1 MADFFVGNM
10 FLKIQAP
17 LDAFKPV
24 KIILHLRCYITLVT
38 KFEKVTLLD
47 NFITGNKYL
56 GHTVSILIQL
66 VNTWSNK
73 VSINM

>member
-1 MADFFVGNM
+1 MADFFVGNV
-10 FLKIQAP
+10 FLKIQAS
-17 LDAFKPV
+17 LDAFKLV
-24 KIILHLRCYITLVT
+24 KIILHLRYYITLVT
-38 KFEKVTLLD
+38 NLD

-66 VNTWSNK
+66 ANIWSNK